1 MSHYGAVG
9 LTVTMLLMACEPDPR
24 SQPASQSAA
33 AAPAAATPTSAPL
46 TFAPADT
53 TSLIHWPTPAGWEH
67 ETIPFPFAFA
77 PALAFTG
84 VEELRFAPGFY
95 KPDAPGWWSYDI
107 VWWITSPPDFAVP
120 AMQDA
125 LTTYFR
131 GLATTVAR
139 GKFRVDPAA
148 FRTELARDAATGALT
163 GQVHSV
169 DGFTTGRPVTLN
181 VVARLRACPKA
192 GRHAVTFQLSPRPR
206 TDPIWRDLDATLAG
220 FTCE

>member
-1 MSHYGAVG
+1 MAFAIAIASCDSPRRAPERASPPAV
-9 LTVTMLLMACEPDPR
+9 T
-24 SQPASQSAA
+24 SAA
-33 AAPAAATPTSAPL
+33 AVSGAPSAL
-46 TFAPADT
+46 TVAPADT
-53 TSLIHWPTPAGWEH
+53 TTLIHWPTPAGWEH

-77 PALAFTG
+77 PSLAFTG

-95 KPDAPGWWSYDI
+95 KPEAPGWWSYDI
-107 VWWITSPPDFAVP
+107 VWWITTPPDFSVP

-220 FTCE
+220 LTCE